1 MRAREFLIELFDQ
14 PYSYT
19 WIKQDENEWRGNFT
33 ASDKSVVKVFFE
45 SPKSPYEEWDM
56 AFIRNESTAAMGGGD
71 EFKIFSTVLD
81 MLSEFILAIHLKNI
95 VFYSTFAATG
105 SRMKLYDKLV
115 EKYAEK
121 LGHGYTYS
129 MEDSTQGKKY
139 VLTRNYQISKDFGKT
154 NEDKETLELP
164 DMVVGDEVKVGRFK
178 NRKAEIKGFKK
189 DDKNQ
194 PVLKTTKGDQKLF
207 KPRISKLEPDKKL
220 DETFDQP
227 YSYTWDDQ
235 SNGAWRGGFTT
246 KTNDEVE
253 VNIEN
258 WQKYWKIE
266 FSRNDQYRVTGSGDA
281 IRIFATVMAMI
292 DEFMDIQSPDV
303 IKFLADKSKDNKM
316 SRAKLYSRMIKR
328 FAAVNGYNSQESI
341 TDGTTVY
348 LLTRKE
354 DKNESI

>member
-1 MRAREFLIELFDQ
+1 MRARDFLIELFDQ

-45 SPKSPYEEWDM
+45 SPKSPYEYWDM
-56 AFIRNESTAAMGGGD
+56 AFIRNESTAAIGSGD

-81 MLSEFILAIHLKNI
+81 MLSEFVLVIHPKNI
-95 VFYSTFAATG
+95 VFYATFSSSG
-105 SRMKLYDKLV
+105 SRMKLYAKLV
-115 EKYAEK
+115 EKYAKK

-129 MEDSTQGKKY
+129 VEDSTQGKKFT
-139 VLTRNYQISKDFGKT
+139 LTRNYQISKDFMKT
-154 NEDKETLELP
+154 EDKEKLELP

-189 DDKNQ
+189 DDHGQ

-207 KPRISKLEPDKKL
+207 KPRISKLEPKKKV

-235 SNGAWRGGFTT
+235 TNGAWRGGFAT
-246 KTNDEVE
+246 KTDDVE

-258 WQKYWKIE
+258 WQAYWKIE
-266 FSRNDQYRVTGSGDA
+266 FVRNHQHGVTGGGDSMK
-281 IRIFATVMAMI
+281 IFSTVMAMI
-292 DEFMDIQSPDV
+292 DEFIDIQSPDV
-303 IKFLADKSKDNKM
+303 IKFSAAKSKNDKM
-316 SRAKLYSRMIKR
+316 SRAKLYSAIVKR
-328 FAAVNGYNSQESI
+328 FATANGYN
-341 TDGTTVY
+341 Y
-348 LLTRKE
+348 LVQKE
-354 DKNESI
+354 LGP